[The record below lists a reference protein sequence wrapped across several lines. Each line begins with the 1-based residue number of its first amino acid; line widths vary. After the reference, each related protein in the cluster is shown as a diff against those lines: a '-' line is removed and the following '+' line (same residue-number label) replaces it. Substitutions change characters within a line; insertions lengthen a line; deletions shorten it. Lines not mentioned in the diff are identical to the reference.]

1 MFEIKLATHR
11 HEQEALYRF
20 RYQIY
25 VEEMHRVQHDADHAR
40 KRITDCLD
48 GNGYNFIAF
57 NGGGGVVGTLRSNF
71 LRQGPIPYYPSFYR
85 IAEQEG
91 TTVENTSIV
100 TRMMIAK
107 ELRRHTLAVRLCL
120 AVYQHSLERGIRYNF
135 IDCNDHLVEFFTSFG
150 FKEYMGTA
158 VHKEYGS
165 VHPLK
170 LDLHDEETLRRL
182 NSPFLKLLLA
192 WRNSDAEDSQS
203 CPGGNGVKVM
213 HGLSISNR
221 TGSEICSG
229 ATSRCEGGD

>member
-1 MFEIKLATHR
+1 MFEIKLATQR
-11 HEQEALYRF
+11 HEQETLYRF

-40 KRITDCLD
+40 KWITDRLD
-48 GNGYNFIAF
+48 DDAYNFIAF
-57 NGGGGVVGTLRSNF
+57 NGGGVVGALRSNF
-71 LRQGPIPYYPSFYR
+71 LRHGPIPYYPSFYR

-91 TTVENTSIV
+91 ATVDNASIV

-107 ELRRHTLAVRLCL
+107 EMRRHTLAVRLCL
-120 AVYQHSLERGIRYNF
+120 AVYQHSLERGVRYNF

-158 VHKEYGS
+158 VHKEYGE

-170 LDLHDEETLRRL
+170 LDLHDEEAFRRL
-182 NSPFLKLLLA
+182 NSPFLKPFLA

-203 CPGGNGVKVM
+203 CPGGNRVKVM
-213 HGLSISNR
+213 HGFSIGNR
-221 TGSEICSG
+221 TGPEICSG
-229 ATSRCEGGD
+229 ATSCCEGGD